1 MEQQFGRTQHTQR
14 DMEQQF
20 GRTQRTERD
29 AVLQLFGMAATKGKG
44 HKEKGH
50 KGRGQH
56 LKKGGKYG
64 GSGDSGDSDVVGY
77 ELEEMDQIITHGLE
91 DHPKASRFNGLRGVV
106 LETEDKYSCRDMLRV
121 MLLPTDGGRTKTLI
135 LHTKYLEPYSSH
147 ISKQEPNYDPSVIVD
162 LDF

>member
-77 ELEEMDQIITHGLE
+77 ELEEMDQIVTHGLE

-106 LETEDKYSCRDMLRV
+106 LETEDKYTCLDMLRV
-121 MLLPTDGGRTKTLI
+121 ILLPREGGQARTLI
-135 LHTKYLEPYSSH
+135 LNTKYLRPYS
-147 ISKQEPNYDPSVIVD
+147 EDDADGDDNPSVIMEG
-162 LDF
+162 